1 MTDYATH
8 MAADAPVSHQ
18 ARTLGGTAGLQHP
31 TGGNLAQQF
40 GTQDFSFTKDA
51 GTPATSSPAA
61 PAQSRRPR
69 AYKSG
74 LIDKTLLD
82 RAFELLD
89 SLDPGDAYETPLHL
103 NSLAGTLMA
112 LWESA
117 ADCSQL
123 HQDILAILENAV
135 TCMRADD
142 TLVLTES
149 RLRVLREALNDLRQ
163 PQLAGAHVEV
173 ARSQFIREGFPPLGF
188 ADANDNFTDAPD

>member
-1 MTDYATH
+1 MTDYTTH
-8 MAADAPVSHQ
+8 MAADAPVSHR
-18 ARTLGGTAGLQHP
+18 ARTLDATFGLQHP

-40 GTQDFSFTKDA
+40 DTQDLSFTKDA
-51 GTPATSSPAA
+51 GTPAKSSPAA
-61 PAQSRRPR
+61 PAQSARPR

-74 LIDKTLLD
+74 QIDRTILDQAFDLL
-82 RAFELLD
+82 E
-89 SLDPGDAYETPLHL
+89 SLDPRDAYQTPLHL
-103 NSLAGTLMA
+103 NSIAGALMA

-117 ADCSQL
+117 ADCSQF

-142 TLVLTES
+142 TLAPTES
-149 RLRVLREALNDLRQ
+149 RLRVLREVLNDLRQ